1 MDIEASETEFI
12 KHLHTEKL
20 KAEEARTTYTLRKL
34 AYATTLLGLGSL
46 DFDLGQIIDAG
57 NVTAAGNIHLGLL
70 LYLAPWVAL
79 ASDLYI
85 LAEDY
90 SVKRFGAFLWKNSP
104 DVSERGWE
112 EWVSENRDPFG
123 PIAMPTL
130 TTVLLVAAAL
140 ILWAGGS
147 AAGPIFSGWL
157 ILTPLATWGLYFYYR
172 GRRGLVRKNART
184 IPVADA
190 VMDVTPAKAT
200 VEPAEAMGTREWLP
214 FMLLIASIV
223 CTFYWLLHRLTHQNT
238 NSSTVTD
245 G

>member
-1 MDIEASETEFI
+1 MDTEETEFI

-46 DFDLGQIIDAG
+46 DFDFGQIVDAG
-57 NVTAAGNIHLGLL
+57 IVTAVGNIHLGLL

-104 DVSERGWE
+104 DVLERGWE

-157 ILTPLATWGLYFYYR
+157 VLTPLATWGLFFYYR
-172 GRRGLVRKNART
+172 WRRGLVRKNARP

-190 VMDVTPAKAT
+190 VTDVAPAKAT
-200 VEPAEAMGTREWLP
+200 VEPAEAVATREWLP
-214 FMLLIASIV
+214 LMLLITSLV
-223 CTFYWLLHRLTHQNT
+223 CTFSWLLHRLTRQNA
-238 NSSTVTD
+238 NSATATD